1 MINRDSEIRHLHSL
15 GQSWLQIGD
24 RIGASRQAVA
34 RAAVRMGL
42 EMNRQNSW
50 SQAEID
56 KVTPLW
62 LDGKS
67 ASEIA
72 RVMPGRSRNAIIGI
86 VHRLGLSRTGA
97 TVQRVRREP
106 TMARPARAPKVRQ
119 SQLKPPKPGQQNRP
133 AVIFGAVGVL
143 NPVEVEKKR
152 QKFRAHGQDAVAYV
166 AAGADVESP
175 NARPWMERLSGE
187 CKWPLDERGA
197 VRFCCNPVER
207 GSYCAGHAAVAFVP
221 VNPDHHTSKARV
233 YARFDRVEPTVRQ
246 PKPKPTSI
254 WDEARAA

>member
-1 MINRDSEIRHLHSL
+1 MIRDSEIRRLHAL
-15 GQSWLQIGD
+15 GQSWLQIGE

-42 EMNRQNSW
+42 EMNRLNSW

-72 RVMPGRSRNAIIGI
+72 VVMPGRSRNAIIGI

-97 TVQRVRREP
+97 VVQRIERKV

-119 SQLKPPKPGQQNRP
+119 SQLRPPKPGQQNKP

-143 NPVEVEKKR
+143 SPVEVEKKR

-175 NARPWMERLSGE
+175 NARPWMERQPGE
-187 CKWPLDERGA
+187 CKWPLGDRHA
-197 VRFCCNPVER
+197 VVSCCNPIAR
-207 GSYCAGHAAVAFVP
+207 GGYCAGHAEVAFVP
-221 VNPDHHTSKARV
+221 VNPDHHTSKART

-246 PKPKPTSI
+246 PRPRPETI